1 MAIVAWCL
9 MSISLNTINRTEPH
23 RTDWSPS
30 RSIPT
35 FCWWQIFGQNSI
47 NSILRYEIRHFV
59 IRHIRPIALDSL
71 KASINSL
78 AGHCSRPKDHVSNSQ
93 CTNDSCHCRKIP
105 IIFLINIPITF
116 DTTLSIQAFPFRRL
130 FSKHLIASGMESIDS
145 TTKTRQTTDSGR
157 SKTVTTMTTTMQ
169 RANQNEDKQN
179 QRGKYLHFFSSFLSS
194 PSTLLLLLLFI
205 EIHSLRWN
213 TKYTTPTEWQESTTV
228 LIEML
233 AVIRNRR
240 RRMVR
245 SPKVKWKLT
254 RGKNRMGTKR
264 RQMEKQMLT
273 TTTSMMVSARWWSI
287 ESWERERS
295 NERVRERKRSS
306 GFECVCVCFAA
317 SYSWHHDHHCHHRRH
332 RRHRRHHQR
341 HRVLWVQLSWI
352 CWMNGMSETEYSNVS
367 VGTFVA
373 SHEWEVPF
381 ERSTETCTYGPVTV
395 VVVQCCRWNSNN
407 CNWN

>member
-1 MAIVAWCL
+1 M
-9 MSISLNTINRTEPH
+9 
-23 RTDWSPS
+23 
-30 RSIPT
+30 
-35 FCWWQIFGQNSI
+35 
-47 NSILRYEIRHFV
+47 
-59 IRHIRPIALDSL
+59 DSL

-78 AGHCSRPKDHVSNSQ
+78 AGHCSRPKDHVSSSQ
-93 CTNDSCHCRKIP
+93 STDDLFHCREIP

-116 DTTLSIQAFPFRRL
+116 DTTLSIQAFPFWRL

-194 PSTLLLLLLFI
+194 PSTLLLLFI
-205 EIHSLRWN
+205 EIHSLGSN

-273 TTTSMMVSARWWSI
+273 TTTTSMMVSARWWSI

-295 NERVRERKRSS
+295 NERVRRRERDRVDSS
-306 GFECVCVCFAA
+306 ECVCV
-317 SYSWHHDHHCHHRRH
+317 SSWPSLPSSSSSSSSTPSRTMSTAIVDMLDERYVRDRVQQCVSRYLSRKPWMRGTLRTINGNMHIRPCHRCGSA
-332 RRHRRHHQR
+332 
-341 HRVLWVQLSWI
+341 VLPMEFQQLRLELKWSRWTI
-352 CWMNGMSETEYSNVS
+352 
-367 VGTFVA
+367 
-373 SHEWEVPF
+373 
-381 ERSTETCTYGPVTV
+381 ERSLDASWWCQTYGHTCAVRV
-395 VVVQCCRWNSNN
+395 CLCYRLRLYAFAYSMHAIAV
-407 CNWN
+407 